1 MYCVTSVFLLC
12 VDYVNKV
19 KKHLN

>member
-1 MYCVTSVFLLC
+1 MYCVISVFLLC

>member
-1 MYCVTSVFLLC
+1 MHCVISVFLLC